1 MKKKASQKV
10 MTHKILTA
18 QALIVIYTF
27 VTTWHMSKNE
37 KCTCFQPIR
46 CAFFFMY
53 IIIGGFAC
61 ELFKENF
68 FLGGISLESVF
79 AFNLF
84 PLLALEIN
92 FVQDIAPPHQ
102 LVQH

>member
-1 MKKKASQKV
+1 MHLFSANQ
-10 MTHKILTA
+10 MCI
-18 QALIVIYTF
+18 
-27 VTTWHMSKNE
+27 
-37 KCTCFQPIR
+37 
-46 CAFFFMY
+46 FFMY

>member
-1 MKKKASQKV
+1 
-10 MTHKILTA
+10 
-18 QALIVIYTF
+18 
-27 VTTWHMSKNE
+27 
-37 KCTCFQPIR
+37 
-46 CAFFFMY
+46 MY

-92 FVQDIAPPHQ
+92 FVQDIAPPHR